1 MSTKRTS
8 SKATTKTAGRGVKVR
23 AGNTWTEA
31 RYFQFIR
38 AALRAAF
45 SRYPVRFQVKKAAE
59 KTVTG
64 KRHKYEYKCAACKKW
79 YMSKEV
85 HVDHINPCGSLKTY
99 ADLPRFVETLFCEAD
114 NMQVLC
120 TECHKK
126 KTAEERKAR

>member
-1 MSTKRTS
+1 M
-8 SKATTKTAGRGVKVR
+8 ATPKRGVKCR

-59 KTVTG
+59 RIVTG
-64 KRHKYEYKCAACKKW
+64 KRHKYEYKCAECKKW

-85 HVDHINPCGSLKTY
+85 HVDHIIPCGSLKTY
-99 ADLPRFVETLFCEAD
+99 KDLPKFVETLFCEAD

-120 TECHKK
+120 KTCHTK
-126 KTAEERKAR
+126 KTNEERASRKK